1 MLVLLEKMV
10 IDDGKGEVGWIHH
23 HRAPVTDL
31 GWHVTFGRL
40 AVSVERVQTRAADT
54 DGQFG
59 GVLALV
65 EVPDAVDGENFCSR
79 CDTDGP
85 ESLSSQRHP

>member
-1 MLVLLEKMV
+1 MAKVRS
-10 IDDGKGEVGWIHH
+10 DGFTITVRRSPTWGSTL
-23 HRAPVTDL
+23 PL
-31 GWHVTFGRL
+31 GAL